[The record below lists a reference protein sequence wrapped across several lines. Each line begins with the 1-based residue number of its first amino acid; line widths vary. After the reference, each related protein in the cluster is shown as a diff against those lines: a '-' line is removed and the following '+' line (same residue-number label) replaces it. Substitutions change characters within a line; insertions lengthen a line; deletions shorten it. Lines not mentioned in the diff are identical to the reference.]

1 MNGHKLLKESGLLA
15 KYKIDERVIPTRKQR
30 RAVLR
35 YLNLLERQ
43 INVGALQKKALGQLS
58 RVYSGYRWFQKLSL
72 NLSFAAVLGLLQG
85 QFANADEVL
94 SSSVNRQ
101 LTAQTHDYIQAKA
114 ATDFT
119 SAAPTQAVSQAKR
132 SVQSLHLLA
141 NQSVDESYQQSLASL
156 NNEEFFVADNSILT
170 VIDPGVDDWEVIADA
185 VRAGDILVLNQD
197 APPLQ
202 QIIDKLKAMGQVK
215 VLNII
220 SHGNDGEIYLADER
234 VSLANLQSH
243 QQALTELGSLLA
255 ADGQMLLFGCDLAKS
270 EIGKAFVEKLAD
282 LTGADVAGSVN
293 VTGSGLLASN
303 TESDW
308 ELEYFTGKSSPS
320 VAQTFNTKRLL
331 AYSNVLQT
339 VYTFSGNS
347 SCNADDFSPPYLSE
361 CNSTIEDLNLYAQS
375 LDCQVSAQEINGV
388 LALDGCGVGTSGV
401 PRFFELSKTN
411 ASNYTPNSMKVNI
424 WTYRTGAGT
433 QPYDD
438 IFEIFAYDQN
448 NTQVGYIKY
457 DAVYD
462 SDTINV
468 NFANPAASVYTRNN
482 GYFNNAPTLTTS
494 GSFTGVHKLRFK
506 INANTF
512 SIDDLSVG
520 ALVVNAAPV
529 NNVLPAISGTTATVG
544 NSLAGSNGSWTD
556 TDGDTLTYSRQW
568 YRADDANG
576 TNWVA
581 IASATHPIYTLT
593 TSDAHKY
600 IQLVVTANDGNGGIQ
615 IANSTYTQVANTAP
629 VNSALPSISGTAT
642 VGNVLS
648 TTNGTWIDA
657 DGDGRTYSYQWYRAD
672 DNSGTNLAMIAG
684 ANSASYTLTTSD
696 AHKYL
701 RVVVTANDGNG
712 GTPTATSAY
721 SAMINTVP
729 TDITLSN
736 ASVGQSGGTNATVGT
751 LSSTDPDI
759 GETFTY
765 TLVAGTGSTNNSS
778 FNISGST
785 LRANDSAALTAGSY
799 SVRIRTTDNAAGWFE
814 KAFTVTVTDDLAPV
828 ITAVSIPNSVHKVGD
843 SVTATITVSSDPD
856 NYTTGLGGI
865 SGTIN
870 GYALG
875 SLTRQSATSY
885 TATFTVT
892 DNGTN
897 RAAGS
902 NIPVS
907 LTLKDSTGN
916 TSALYNAAISQ
927 NSDAIFANLPEVRL
941 SASSNSIDENAGSS
955 TLTAS
960 LSRSMSNQWPA
971 AITVNLAYSGTATA
985 GTDYNKSDSITI
997 NANSSTGTASVTAID
1012 DNIYDA
1018 AADETVIVD
1027 IDTVSVGTVDSPSQQ
1042 SITIEDNETAP
1053 VVTLSVGSSA
1063 VAENGG
1069 TSSITASL
1077 NHATYEDVVVSLG
1090 YSGTATI
1097 AVDYN
1102 TPSGSITIAAGALT
1116 ANAAVGIEASDDND
1130 EEGAESILIDITNVS
1145 GGGASANGNQQQSV
1159 SITDD
1164 DDETSPVIS
1173 TVTIPNVPMKV
1184 GDSVTAIITVAA
1196 DTDILTLVSGS
1207 IAGINLASVS
1217 KINDTTYTASFTIPE
1232 AGTDFAAGADLPVS
1246 LVLKDSANNNSLAFT
1261 DAISQNADAIDANRP
1276 TISVLTRQ
1284 APTSQYTNEDSLT
1297 FQVTFTEAVTG
1308 VDAADFMVNGT
1319 TATISS
1325 LTTSDNLNYLLT
1337 LTGGDLAE
1345 LNAVVYL
1352 QMAAGYSIVD
1362 IATNSM
1368 TSPVA
1373 NTYINNSESFTVD
1386 NTASAAPLDLGL
1398 ELASDCGISNSDRIT
1413 NDNTP
1418 TVLGKLPDFGYR
1430 IASVELFDANNV
1442 SLGSTLSH
1450 ICGAW
1455 GITSS
1460 TLVDGTHSLTA
1471 KATDT
1476 AGNVSVASTP
1486 LVVVIDTV
1494 VATSGAPDLA
1504 DTSDTGISNSDNLTT
1519 NTTPTFGGTVE
1530 PNSKVTVSSSVA
1542 GVLGN
1547 ATANGS
1553 GVWSYTAV
1561 TALAAG
1567 VHNISIVEEDV
1578 AGNASAASALLELT
1592 IDSTAPQISTNVPAS
1607 GSTPGATSV
1616 VFEVNFDDTVH
1627 NISTTDFTLTTVGT
1641 AGSVSAVSVTSGSSV
1656 NVTVSSLTGDGT
1668 IRLDHVTSD
1677 ITDAAG
1683 NILAAY
1689 SAGTAHTVD
1698 RVAPNLTA
1706 VDFTQAAVD
1715 MGNQNNLSVAVAFA
1729 GTETAALGA
1738 NYTISSSGGGTPVT
1752 GSGTINATGD
1762 SISGLNVIS
1771 LPDGTLTISL
1781 TLTDEHGNV
1790 STAVTDTIVKDANAP
1805 VVSNV
1810 AITDGRYKTGET
1822 VSFMLTFSEALV
1834 LSGSNSDYVLAID
1847 VGGTSRQA
1855 VLTGH
1860 AGAVLTF
1867 SYTVQAGEDTSTAGV
1882 AVLTDG
1888 LSLLNGATIKDAG
1901 NNPATITFSGVDN
1914 PNAQVDT
1921 TAPVATVVTD
1931 PAQAVFV
1938 NSANYEIKGTHSEIG
1953 VSVNLYTDTG
1963 NDGTADDG
1971 VLASA
1976 VVDADGNWSIPNVTL
1991 TADTEHNYVVI
2002 AEDAAGNESIAV
2014 DVPTITEDSIAPVAA
2029 AVTAPVIAVSVN
2041 TSTQLIE
2048 GTHSED
2054 GVTVELF
2061 ADSNNDGVADNS
2073 TVLASAEV
2081 GIVTTGIW
2089 SFNAPL
2095 TTNTENNFVVIA
2107 KDKAGNVSTAV
2118 DVVTI
2123 TQDAVAPVVTVTA
2136 LTTADSTPGLTG
2148 TVDDVTATLS
2158 LTVDGQTLTPTNNG
2172 NGSWTLA
2179 DNLIAALDHGPYDVA
2194 ISATD
2199 AQGNIGTDASSNE
2212 LTVDLLPPSGYS
2224 ATIVQDIIN
2233 ASNQAAMS
2241 FVFAGAEVG
2250 SVYNYS
2256 VSDGTNSVTG
2266 SGTVSSATQQVGAI
2280 NVTAL
2285 AETTLQL
2292 SVTLTDSVGN
2302 TGSTVTDT
2310 VLKRYNTTPVISGT
2324 PATSANAGSPYSFT
2338 PNATDADAGTTL
2350 TFSIA
2355 NKPGWASFNTAT
2367 GALTGIPTN
2376 ANVGTTAGIVISVND
2391 GTATAALPAFALTVV
2406 RVNNAPVVTNRSA
2419 TTVEDT
2425 PLSLT
2430 LTAQDPDQDQ
2440 LSYEIVSQPAQGTAT
2455 IQGSLLVYTPNKD
2468 FNGSDSIEFVAN
2480 DAESSSAAA
2489 TISLT
2494 VTPVNDNPQIED
2506 DSYSLQR
2513 VDTNQYQL
2521 AVLANDSDVDGDTLT
2536 IDGASTS
2543 VGTVVFNAQGLTL
2556 TTPDRYVGPVS
2567 LRYTVTDGKGGRD
2580 TADVNLIIEGGAASN
2595 LPVITVPADIEVNA
2609 TALFTRVPLG
2619 TATAVDRNGRRLRVS
2634 LINGSLFF
2642 APGEHIVYWQAT
2654 DADGNTATKAQR
2666 VRVNPL
2672 VSLSKDQLVTEGSEV
2687 EVQVILNGPAPVYP
2701 VSVPYTVSGSAG
2713 ANDHTL
2719 VSGVAEIS
2727 SGLSTTIRFSVLE
2740 DALADS
2746 PEDIIITLDSSVNR
2760 GSKRSSRIVVSEANV
2775 APVVSLTVQQNGENR
2790 LTISESGGVVTVTA
2804 TVTDANPQDQITGVW
2819 DFGRLT
2825 NVTSDQT
2832 QFSFDPTEQGPGLY
2846 LVSYTAT
2853 DNGTPNLSA
2862 TSRVFIVLRPNLPT
2876 LGSDDTDGDLVPDDQ
2891 EGFADSDGDGIPDYQ
2906 DAMNECN
2913 VMPTELLG
2921 QTQFVAEGEP
2931 GVCLRLGTVAAETE
2945 AGGLQ
2950 IAKDAVELDN
2960 VAVNI
2965 GGIFDFIA
2973 YGLPEQGKSYSLV
2986 IPQRLPVPANAVYR
3000 KFSDVTGWVD
3010 FVSNERNS
3018 VSSTAGERG
3027 FCPPPGD
3034 AAWTE
3039 GLTEGHWCVQVTVED
3054 GGPNDADGIAN
3065 SAIVDPGGVAVV
3077 LNGNNLPV
3085 AEADEAS
3092 VLVDTSVDVNVL
3104 ANDTDV
3110 DGDTLTVS
3118 QAISSFGTVTILPD
3132 QQLSY
3137 TPNPDFVGVD
3147 TVIYSITDGKGGTAS
3162 SELVVNVFSNTAPV
3176 AVNDS
3181 AFTDDR
3187 TAILIAVLTNDTDAE
3202 GDVLTVTAASAEEGT
3217 VSIEA
3222 DQRLRY
3228 TPKAGFDGVDTI
3240 SYTVTDSSGD
3250 SATGSVSVTVRAYQ
3264 DVVVDNKSS
3273 GGSMTWWM
3281 GMVLAGAVMLRRRSV
3296 LGAAAVALLAFSP
3309 WSQGQDWY
3317 LQGSVGHSTADQ
3329 KQNRLVEELPS
3340 GTITAFDDSDS
3351 LYGITLGYQLH
3362 PYFAVEMGYQDL
3374 GEASAQLSGD
3384 SLTPEQYHEL
3394 VKAVSPVLVDGW
3406 TAAARFTLWQS
3417 DMWNVEVP
3425 VGLFRWDSEIESS
3438 RGNSTLYSKTNGT
3451 DWFLGVQLNYSLS
3464 DDLKFGLGYQQLELD
3479 ANDVSSW
3486 LLSVRYEF

>member
-1 MNGHKLLKESGLLA
+1 MDTK
-15 KYKIDERVIPTRKQR
+15 
-30 RAVLR
+30 VLR
-35 YLNLLERQ
+35 HLSVALLPFGSYAMPATSYSTSHRSYLAATEQRPYANYLTGSAQHLPRTPLATNAE
-43 INVGALQKKALGQLS
+43 VGPELIRAQPVREL
-58 RVYSGYRWFQKLSL
+58 VIID
-72 NLSFAAVLGLLQG
+72 AAVPDKQVFYRGIKPGAEIIELDANQPGLTQLKQ
-85 QFANADEVL
+85 VL
-94 SSSVNRQ
+94 SSYQNLQALHIVSHADDGVLQ
-101 LTAQTHDYIQAKA
+101 LGNSKVDATALKQEMDTFA
-114 ATDFT
+114 A
-119 SAAPTQAVSQAKR
+119 
-132 SVQSLHLLA
+132 
-141 NQSVDESYQQSLASL
+141 
-156 NNEEFFVADNSILT
+156 
-170 VIDPGVDDWEVIADA
+170 
-185 VRAGDILVLNQD
+185 
-197 APPLQ
+197 
-202 QIIDKLKAMGQVK
+202 LKGA
-215 VLNII
+215 
-220 SHGNDGEIYLADER
+220 LADGAD
-234 VSLANLQSH
+234 V
-243 QQALTELGSLLA
+243 LLY
-255 ADGQMLLFGCDLAKS
+255 GCDLAKG
-270 EIGKAFVEKLAD
+270 EAGEELLALIQQETQLD
-282 LTGADVAGSVN
+282 VAASVNKTGAAELAG
-293 VTGSGLLASN
+293 
-303 TESDW
+303 DW
-308 ELEYFTGKSSPS
+308 ELELQRGQIDTELPFLAKSLKDFSEVLAQKTYKSEQFCRPGVPYQGDSCEDNTLVDDDNQFDFTASPNIATAFANQNNSGASSFANNYIGVYSTSGSITFTAKAANLESFKLVGFTKALSGYCSSAKVIGTLKAGGPAEDTISWPGAVTSYNQTQLTNIANKELTSFKIEATCNENIATALILTNFTADLGPFETAPS
-320 VAQTFNTKRLL
+320 ISATAANPSFTENGAAVDLYSSVTANTND
-331 AYSNVLQT
+331 SGQ
-339 VYTFSGNS
+339 TFSGMSLTVSNVS
-347 SCNADDFSPPYLSE
+347 NGASE
-361 CNSTIEDLNLYAQS
+361 LLTIGGTA
-375 LDCQVSAQEINGV
+375 V
-388 LALDGCGVGTSGV
+388 AL
-401 PRFFELSKTN
+401 
-411 ASNYTPNSMKVNI
+411 
-424 WTYRTGAGT
+424 
-433 QPYDD
+433 
-438 IFEIFAYDQN
+438 
-448 NTQVGYIKY
+448 
-457 DAVYD
+457 
-462 SDTINV
+462 
-468 NFANPAASVYTRNN
+468 
-482 GYFNNAPTLTTS
+482 NNANSGTLTGI
-494 GSFTGVHKLRFK
+494 GSY
-506 INANTF
+506 
-512 SIDDLSVG
+512 SVSVMG
-520 ALVVNAAPV
+520 
-529 NNVLPAISGTTATVG
+529 STATVIVSGMTRDNSQMATLVDGITYQNTSDDPG
-544 NSLAGSNGSWTD
+544 NSSRVVTLTSITDSGGSNNAATP
-556 TDGDTLTYSRQW
+556 
-568 YRADDANG
+568 N
-576 TNWVA
+576 
-581 IASATHPIYTLT
+581 IASTVTVVPINDAPSVSAT
-593 TSDAHKY
+593 
-600 IQLVVTANDGNGGIQ
+600 
-615 IANSTYTQVANTAP
+615 
-629 VNSALPSISGTAT
+629 
-642 VGNVLS
+642 
-648 TTNGTWIDA
+648 
-657 DGDGRTYSYQWYRAD
+657 
-672 DNSGTNLAMIAG
+672 
-684 ANSASYTLTTSD
+684 
-696 AHKYL
+696 
-701 RVVVTANDGNG
+701 G
-712 GTPTATSAY
+712 GTPTYTE
-721 SAMINTVP
+721 
-729 TDITLSN
+729 N
-736 ASVGQSGGTNATVGT
+736 ASAADLFSGVTVSTVESGQNINQVVLTVTNLADGTSELLRVDGTDLTLTNGTSGTSSGGNLVGYSVAVTGSTATVTLTGNWTTAVTQTLVDNLSYRNTSENPTEGANRVVTLTSIKDSGGIANTGFDTTALSVTATVTVASVNDAPSIPVDANGATDTVVENATNGTTVGLT
-751 LSSTDPDI
+751 ASSTDPD
-759 GETFTY
+759 
-765 TLVAGTGSTNNSS
+765 GSV
-778 FNISGST
+778 
-785 LRANDSAALTAGSY
+785 SY
-799 SVRIRTTDNAAGWFE
+799 SLTDNA
-814 KAFTVTVTDDLAPV
+814 
-828 ITAVSIPNSVHKVGD
+828 
-843 SVTATITVSSDPD
+843 
-856 NYTTGLGGI
+856 GG
-865 SGTIN
+865 
-870 GYALG
+870 
-875 SLTRQSATSY
+875 R
-885 TATFTVT
+885 F
-892 DNGTN
+892 
-897 RAAGS
+897 
-902 NIPVS
+902 
-907 LTLKDSTGN
+907 
-916 TSALYNAAISQ
+916 AI
-927 NSDAIFANLPEVRL
+927 
-941 SASSNSIDENAGSS
+941 
-955 TLTAS
+955 
-960 LSRSMSNQWPA
+960 
-971 AITVNLAYSGTATA
+971 
-985 GTDYNKSDSITI
+985 
-997 NANSSTGTASVTAID
+997 NSSTGVVTVLDGSLLDYETATSHNITVQASDGLLSASQTFSITVTDVDDTGPLVTNVTSSKGNGSYKAGEVISIQVTFDEAVIVSGGTPGLVLETGSTDQTASYSSGSPGTELNFTYTVQAGDTSADLDYFSTAALVANGATLRDALNNDATLTLPTPGAAGSLGANKALVID
-1012 DNIYDA
+1012 TEAPNAPSTPDLAAGSDSGSIFTDNI
-1018 AADETVIVD
+1018 TNN
-1027 IDTVSVGTVDSPSQQ
+1027 TTPTLTGTAEAGS
-1042 SITIEDNETAP
+1042 T
-1053 VVTLSVGSSA
+1053 VTLYAGITPLGSA
-1063 VAENGG
+1063 TATGG
-1069 TSSITASL
+1069 NWSITAGPALSEGSYTL
-1077 NHATYEDVVVSLG
+1077 
-1090 YSGTATI
+1090 TAI
-1097 AVDYN
+1097 AVD
-1102 TPSGSITIAAGALT
+1102 AAG
-1116 ANAAVGIEASDDND
+1116 
-1130 EEGAESILIDITNVS
+1130 
-1145 GGGASANGNQQQSV
+1145 
-1159 SITDD
+1159 
-1164 DDETSPVIS
+1164 
-1173 TVTIPNVPMKV
+1173 
-1184 GDSVTAIITVAA
+1184 
-1196 DTDILTLVSGS
+1196 
-1207 IAGINLASVS
+1207 
-1217 KINDTTYTASFTIPE
+1217 
-1232 AGTDFAAGADLPVS
+1232 
-1246 LVLKDSANNNSLAFT
+1246 
-1261 DAISQNADAIDANRP
+1261 
-1276 TISVLTRQ
+1276 
-1284 APTSQYTNEDSLT
+1284 NE
-1297 FQVTFTEAVTG
+1297 
-1308 VDAADFMVNGT
+1308 
-1319 TATISS
+1319 
-1325 LTTSDNLNYLLT
+1325 
-1337 LTGGDLAE
+1337 
-1345 LNAVVYL
+1345 
-1352 QMAAGYSIVD
+1352 
-1362 IATNSM
+1362 
-1368 TSPVA
+1368 
-1373 NTYINNSESFTVD
+1373 
-1386 NTASAAPLDLGL
+1386 
-1398 ELASDCGISNSDRIT
+1398 
-1413 NDNTP
+1413 
-1418 TVLGKLPDFGYR
+1418 
-1430 IASVELFDANNV
+1430 
-1442 SLGSTLSH
+1442 
-1450 ICGAW
+1450 
-1455 GITSS
+1455 
-1460 TLVDGTHSLTA
+1460 
-1471 KATDT
+1471 
-1476 AGNVSVASTP
+1476 SVASSGLSVT
-1486 LVVVIDTV
+1486 IDTTAPAKP
-1494 VATSGAPDLA
+1494 ATPDLA
-1504 DTSDTGISNSDNLTT
+1504 DASDSGDSNSDNLTNAT
-1519 NTTPTFGGTVE
+1519 SLVFNGTAE
-1530 PNSKVTVSSSVA
+1530 DGSTVSLSSSVNNA
-1542 GVLGN
+1542 LGT
-1547 ATANGS
+1547 ATATGGS
-1553 GVWSYTAV
+1553 WSLTTAAVTSDGAHNITLTATDLAGNISVASDPLAITLDKTAPAIGGVGFDQGAITNANQTAVSFTLAGAEVGATAEYIITSNSGGTAV
-1561 TALAAG
+1561 TDSFVVASVGQQVEEVGGVAG
-1567 VHNISIVEEDV
+1567 V
-1578 AGNASAASALLELT
+1578 
-1592 IDSTAPQISTNVPAS
+1592 S
-1607 GSTPGATSV
+1607 GLNDG
-1616 VFEVNFDDTVH
+1616 
-1627 NISTTDFTLTTVGT
+1627 TLTL
-1641 AGSVSAVSVTSGSSV
+1641 
-1656 NVTVSSLTGDGT
+1656 SLT
-1668 IRLDHVTSD
+1668 L
-1677 ITDAAG
+1677 TDAAG
-1683 NILAAY
+1683 N
-1689 SAGTAHTVD
+1689 
-1698 RVAPNLTA
+1698 
-1706 VDFTQAAVD
+1706 
-1715 MGNQNNLSVAVAFA
+1715 
-1729 GTETAALGA
+1729 
-1738 NYTISSSGGGTPVT
+1738 
-1752 GSGTINATGD
+1752 
-1762 SISGLNVIS
+1762 
-1771 LPDGTLTISL
+1771 
-1781 TLTDEHGNV
+1781 V
-1790 STAVTDTIVKDANAP
+1790 STPAVTDTVNKDANPPA
-1805 VVSNV
+1805 VTTVTV
-1810 AITDGRYKTGET
+1810 ADGDYRAGDPIDFTVTFDDTVTVTGTDSTLGIEIG
-1822 VSFMLTFSEALV
+1822 
-1834 LSGSNSDYVLAID
+1834 GSNEVAGYFGGTGSSSLTYRYTVLAGQNTDSSGI
-1847 VGGTSRQA
+1847 A
-1855 VLTGH
+1855 VLTNS
-1860 AGAVLTF
+1860 LTLNTTTIRDSGNNDADTDF
-1867 SYTVQAGEDTSTAGV
+1867 S
-1882 AVLTDG
+1882 G
-1888 LSLLNGATIKDAG
+1888 LS
-1901 NNPATITFSGVDN
+1901 N
-1914 PNAQVDT
+1914 PNALVDT

-1938 NSANYEIKGTHSEIG
+1938 NAANYEIKGTHSEIG
-1953 VSVNLYTDTG
+1953 VAVSLYVDSDN
-1963 NDGTADDG
+1963 NDIEDSPGHDIGQAI
-1971 VLASA
+1971 
-1976 VVDADGNWSIPNVTL
+1976 VDADGNWSIPNVTL

-2061 ADSNNDGVADNS
+2061 ADSDNDGVADNS

-2081 GIVTTGIW
+2081 GTVTTGIW

-2123 TQDAVAPVVTVTA
+2123 TQDAVAPVVTVTTF
-2136 LTTADSTPGLTG
+2136 TTADSTPGLTG
-2148 TVDDVTATLS
+2148 TVDDVTANLS

-2179 DNLIAALDHGPYDVA
+2179 DNLIAALDHGIYDVA

-2224 ATIVQDIIN
+2224 AAIVQEIIN
-2233 ASNQAAMS
+2233 ASNQTAMS

-2250 SVYNYS
+2250 TVYNYS

-2310 VLKRYNTTPVISGT
+2310 VVKRYNTTPVISGT
-2324 PATSANAGSPYSFT
+2324 ASTSVNEDSLYSFT
-2338 PNATDADAGTTL
+2338 PTATDVDSGTTLTFSISNKPTWATFSASTGALTGTPTNANVGTTSGIVISVSDGTASASLPAFAITVVNTNDAPVVSSTAVTVATQGSAYSYSFAGTDVDVGDTLTRSVVTKPAWLNFNASTGLLSGTPGNSDVGVHAVTLRITDAAGLFANQSFNITVANINDAPTITGSPAVTVAQGSAYSFVPTAADADTGTTLSFSIANKPTWATFNTATGALSGTPANADVGATAGIVISVSDGTLSASLPAFTLTVTNINDAPTITGSPAVTVAQGTAYSFVPTAADVDTGTTL

-2355 NKPGWASFNTAT
+2355 NKPTWATFNTAT
-2367 GALTGIPTN
+2367 GALSGTPTN
-2376 ANVGTTAGIVISVND
+2376 TDVGATAGIVISVSD
-2391 GTATAALPAFALTVV
+2391 GTLSASLPAFTLTVTNINDAPTITGSPAV
-2406 RVNNAPVVTNRSA
+2406 TVAQGAAYSFVPTAADVDTGTTLTFSIANKPTWAIFNTATGALSGTPTNADVGATAGIVISVSDGTLSASLPAFTLTVTNTNDAPVAANSSA

-2425 PLSLT
+2425 ALSLT

-2440 LSYEIVSQPAQGTAT
+2440 LSFEIVTQPEHGTAT
-2455 IQGSLLVYTPNKD
+2455 VQGSLLVYTPEQD
-2468 FNGSDSIEFVAN
+2468 FNGTDSISFVAN
-2480 DAESSSAAA
+2480 DAESSSAVA

-2672 VSLSKDQLVTEGSEV
+2672 VSLSKDQLVTEGNEV
-2687 EVQVILNGPAPVYP
+2687 EFQLILNGPAPVYP

-2906 DAMNECN
+2906 DAINECN

-2931 GVCLRLGTVAAETE
+2931 GVCLRLGTVAAETD

-2950 IAKDAVELDN
+2950 IAKDAVVTDN

-3000 KFSDVTGWVD
+3000 KFNDVTGWVD

-3104 ANDTDV
+3104 ANDSDV

-3162 SELVVNVFSNTAPV
+3162 SELVVDVFSNTAPV

-3181 AFTDDR
+3181 ASTDDR
-3187 TAILIAVLTNDTDAE
+3187 SPILIAVLSNDTDAE
-3202 GDVLTVTAASAEEGT
+3202 GDVLTVTAASALEGT

-3281 GMVLAGAVMLRRRSV
+3281 GMLLAGAVMLRRRSV

-3425 VGLFRWDSEIESS
+3425 LGLFRWDSEIESS

>member
-1 MNGHKLLKESGLLA
+1 MLLA
-15 KYKIDERVIPTRKQR
+15 TYKIIHVIN
-30 RAVLR
+30 
-35 YLNLLERQ
+35 NL
-43 INVGALQKKALGQLS
+43 VT
-58 RVYSGYRWFQKLSL
+58 GYRSYGVRLFLGGLAILASTETY
-72 NLSFAAVLGLLQG
+72 AV
-85 QFANADEVL
+85 VP
-94 SSSVNRQ
+94 
-101 LTAQTHDYIQAKA
+101 
-114 ATDFT
+114 TDNNFDSPASAPYEFT
-119 SAAPTQAVSQAKR
+119 SPETIDGARFTLVAP
-132 SVQSLHLLA
+132 
-141 NQSVDESYQQSLASL
+141 
-156 NNEEFFVADNSILT
+156 
-170 VIDPGVDDWEVIADA
+170 
-185 VRAGDILVLNQD
+185 AG
-197 APPLQ
+197 
-202 QIIDKLKAMGQVK
+202 
-215 VLNII
+215 
-220 SHGNDGEIYLADER
+220 
-234 VSLANLQSH
+234 
-243 QQALTELGSLLA
+243 
-255 ADGQMLLFGCDLAKS
+255 AKS
-270 EIGKAFVEKLAD
+270 
-282 LTGADVAGSVN
+282 
-293 VTGSGLLASN
+293 
-303 TESDW
+303 
-308 ELEYFTGKSSPS
+308 
-320 VAQTFNTKRLL
+320 
-331 AYSNVLQT
+331 
-339 VYTFSGNS
+339 
-347 SCNADDFSPPYLSE
+347 
-361 CNSTIEDLNLYAQS
+361 TI
-375 LDCQVSAQEINGV
+375 
-388 LALDGCGVGTSGV
+388 
-401 PRFFELSKTN
+401 
-411 ASNYTPNSMKVNI
+411 
-424 WTYRTGAGT
+424 
-433 QPYDD
+433 
-438 IFEIFAYDQN
+438 
-448 NTQVGYIKY
+448 
-457 DAVYD
+457 
-462 SDTINV
+462 
-468 NFANPAASVYTRNN
+468 
-482 GYFNNAPTLTTS
+482 
-494 GSFTGVHKLRFK
+494 
-506 INANTF
+506 
-512 SIDDLSVG
+512 
-520 ALVVNAAPV
+520 
-529 NNVLPAISGTTATVG
+529 
-544 NSLAGSNGSWTD
+544 
-556 TDGDTLTYSRQW
+556 
-568 YRADDANG
+568 
-576 TNWVA
+576 
-581 IASATHPIYTLT
+581 
-593 TSDAHKY
+593 
-600 IQLVVTANDGNGGIQ
+600 TANDGSFSITPVDGSKPYGFDLALIFNIDSSNTVVGGAFDARITSADGSEFR
-615 IANSTYTQVANTAP
+615 IVSMEIDTGTGLGTSPNLTITGYRDGSSVASDSINTGSSDSSGSVTYTKNGVSLGFGGVLTFNTDWQYIDEIRFTGTDLAVAIDDMNFEPGVPPNLAPSMSATAVNPSFSENGSAVDLYSAVTANTNDSGQTFSGMTLTVTNISNDASEIMTIGGTD
-629 VNSALPSISGTAT
+629 VALLNGNSGSLTAIGNYSVSVTAGTAT
-642 VGNVLS
+642 VTVTGMTRSNTQMNTLIEGITYRNTSDNPGSSNRVVTLTS
-648 TTNGTWIDA
+648 ITDNGA
-657 DGDGRTYSYQWYRAD
+657 S
-672 DNSGTNLAMIAG
+672 N
-684 ANSASYTLTTSD
+684 NSAAPNIASTVAVTPINDAPTLSAT
-696 AHKYL
+696 
-701 RVVVTANDGNG
+701 G
-712 GTPTATSAY
+712 GTPTYTENGSAVDLF
-721 SAMINTVP
+721 SGVSISTVEAGQTISGVTMTIANLADGSSELLRVDG
-729 TDITLSN
+729 TDITLTNLTSGTSTGGN
-736 ASVGQSGGTNATVGT
+736 SVGYSVAVVGSTATVTLSGTLSTANAQTVVDGMSYRHSSDNPTSLPSREATLTGVTDSGGTANGGVNTTALSVISTVAITAVNDAPTTPVDSNISADSVEENAANGT
-751 LSSTDPDI
+751 LVGITAASTDPDS
-759 GETFTY
+759 TVTY
-765 TLVAGTGSTNNSS
+765 SL
-778 FNISGST
+778 I
-785 LRANDSAALTAGSY
+785 DTAGG
-799 SVRIRTTDNAAGWFE
+799 RF
-814 KAFTVTVTDDLAPV
+814 
-828 ITAVSIPNSVHKVGD
+828 
-843 SVTATITVSSDPD
+843 
-856 NYTTGLGGI
+856 
-865 SGTIN
+865 
-870 GYALG
+870 
-875 SLTRQSATSY
+875 
-885 TATFTVT
+885 
-892 DNGTN
+892 
-897 RAAGS
+897 
-902 NIPVS
+902 
-907 LTLKDSTGN
+907 
-916 TSALYNAAISQ
+916 AI
-927 NSDAIFANLPEVRL
+927 
-941 SASSNSIDENAGSS
+941 
-955 TLTAS
+955 
-960 LSRSMSNQWPA
+960 
-971 AITVNLAYSGTATA
+971 
-985 GTDYNKSDSITI
+985 
-997 NANSSTGTASVTAID
+997 NSSTGVVTVLD
-1012 DNIYDA
+1012 GSLLDY
-1018 AADETVIVD
+1018 
-1027 IDTVSVGTVDSPSQQ
+1027 
-1042 SITIEDNETAP
+1042 ETATSHNITVRATDGSLSSDQTFSIAVTDVDDTGP
-1053 VVTLSVGSSA
+1053 VVTNVSSTKGNGSYKAGEVISIQVTFDEA
-1063 VAENGG
+1063 V
-1069 TSSITASL
+1069 T
-1077 NHATYEDVVVSLG
+1077 
-1090 YSGTATI
+1090 
-1097 AVDYN
+1097 
-1102 TPSGSITIAAGALT
+1102 
-1116 ANAAVGIEASDDND
+1116 
-1130 EEGAESILIDITNVS
+1130 VS
-1145 GGGASANGNQQQSV
+1145 GGTPGLVLETGSTDQTASYS
-1159 SITDD
+1159 
-1164 DDETSPVIS
+1164 
-1173 TVTIPNVPMKV
+1173 
-1184 GDSVTAIITVAA
+1184 
-1196 DTDILTLVSGS
+1196 SGS
-1207 IAGINLASVS
+1207 
-1217 KINDTTYTASFTIPE
+1217 P
-1232 AGTDFAAGADLPVS
+1232 
-1246 LVLKDSANNNSLAFT
+1246 
-1261 DAISQNADAIDANRP
+1261 
-1276 TISVLTRQ
+1276 
-1284 APTSQYTNEDSLT
+1284 
-1297 FQVTFTEAVTG
+1297 
-1308 VDAADFMVNGT
+1308 GT
-1319 TATISS
+1319 T
-1325 LTTSDNLNYLLT
+1325 LN
-1337 LTGGDLAE
+1337 
-1345 LNAVVYL
+1345 
-1352 QMAAGYSIVD
+1352 
-1362 IATNSM
+1362 
-1368 TSPVA
+1368 
-1373 NTYINNSESFTVD
+1373 
-1386 NTASAAPLDLGL
+1386 
-1398 ELASDCGISNSDRIT
+1398 
-1413 NDNTP
+1413 
-1418 TVLGKLPDFGYR
+1418 
-1430 IASVELFDANNV
+1430 
-1442 SLGSTLSH
+1442 
-1450 ICGAW
+1450 
-1455 GITSS
+1455 
-1460 TLVDGTHSLTA
+1460 
-1471 KATDT
+1471 
-1476 AGNVSVASTP
+1476 
-1486 LVVVIDTV
+1486 
-1494 VATSGAPDLA
+1494 
-1504 DTSDTGISNSDNLTT
+1504 
-1519 NTTPTFGGTVE
+1519 
-1530 PNSKVTVSSSVA
+1530 
-1542 GVLGN
+1542 
-1547 ATANGS
+1547 
-1553 GVWSYTAV
+1553 
-1561 TALAAG
+1561 
-1567 VHNISIVEEDV
+1567 
-1578 AGNASAASALLELT
+1578 
-1592 IDSTAPQISTNVPAS
+1592 
-1607 GSTPGATSV
+1607 
-1616 VFEVNFDDTVH
+1616 
-1627 NISTTDFTLTTVGT
+1627 
-1641 AGSVSAVSVTSGSSV
+1641 
-1656 NVTVSSLTGDGT
+1656 
-1668 IRLDHVTSD
+1668 
-1677 ITDAAG
+1677 
-1683 NILAAY
+1683 
-1689 SAGTAHTVD
+1689 
-1698 RVAPNLTA
+1698 
-1706 VDFTQAAVD
+1706 
-1715 MGNQNNLSVAVAFA
+1715 
-1729 GTETAALGA
+1729 
-1738 NYTISSSGGGTPVT
+1738 
-1752 GSGTINATGD
+1752 
-1762 SISGLNVIS
+1762 
-1771 LPDGTLTISL
+1771 
-1781 TLTDEHGNV
+1781 
-1790 STAVTDTIVKDANAP
+1790 
-1805 VVSNV
+1805 
-1810 AITDGRYKTGET
+1810 
-1822 VSFMLTFSEALV
+1822 
-1834 LSGSNSDYVLAID
+1834 
-1847 VGGTSRQA
+1847 
-1855 VLTGH
+1855 
-1860 AGAVLTF
+1860 F
-1867 SYTVQAGEDTSTAGV
+1867 SYTVQAGDSSADLDYFSTAALV
-1882 AVLTDG
+1882 A
-1888 LSLLNGATIKDAG
+1888 NGATLRDALNNDATLTLPTPGAAGSLGANKALVIDTEAPNAPSTPDLAEGSDSGSIFTDNITNNTTPTLTGTAEAGSTVTLYAGITPLGSATATGGNWSITAGPALSEGSYTLTAIAVDAAGNESAVSSGLSVTIDTTAPTVTSSVPDGAALTNAASLTYTVSFNDTVYGLATGDFTLTATDTASGSVSAVSAASGTSVDVTVSSIAGTGTLRLDTNASGITDLAGNQAAAFTTGGTHIVDRDAPTISSVSFDPASDPVTAGNQTAVSFTLAGAETGTTAEYSITSSSGGTPVTASGIAIISAGQTISGVGVSGLNDGTLTLSLTLTDAAGNVSTPAVTDTVTKDANVPAVTTVAVADGAYKAGDTINFTVTLDDSVTVSGNHSTLGVNVGGADTTAAFASATGNTITYSYIVSAGENTDSSGVSILASSIVLNGDTIRDSG
-1901 NNPATITFSGVDN
+1901 NNDALLTFAGINN
-1914 PNAQVDT
+1914 PDAQVDT

-1938 NSANYEIKGTHSEIG
+1938 NAANYEIKGTHSEVG
-1953 VSVNLYTDTG
+1953 LSVNLYTDTG
-1963 NDGTADDG
+1963 NDGTADGG

-2029 AVTAPVIAVSVN
+2029 AITAPVIAVSVN

-2054 GVTVELF
+2054 AVTVELF

-2081 GIVTTGIW
+2081 GTVTTGIW

-2107 KDKAGNVSTAV
+2107 KDKAGNVSTAL

-2250 SVYNYS
+2250 TVYNYS

-2355 NKPGWASFNTAT
+2355 NKPGWANFNTAT

-2376 ANVGTTAGIVISVND
+2376 ANVGTTAGIVISVSD

-2567 LRYTVTDGKGGRD
+2567 LRYTVTDGNGGRD

-2672 VSLSKDQLVTEGSEV
+2672 VSLSKDQLVTEGNEV
-2687 EVQVILNGPAPVYP
+2687 EFQVILNGPAPVYP

-2727 SGLSTTIRFSVLE
+2727 SGLSTTIRFNVLE
-2740 DALADS
+2740 DGQADS

-2906 DAMNECN
+2906 DAINECN

-2931 GVCLRLGTVAAETE
+2931 GVCLRLGTVAAETD

-3104 ANDTDV
+3104 ANDSDV

-3162 SELVVNVFSNTAPV
+3162 SELVVDVFSNTAPV
-3176 AVNDS
+3176 AVNDTAS
-3181 AFTDDR
+3181 TDDR
-3187 TAILIAVLTNDTDAE
+3187 SPILIAVLSNDTDAE
-3202 GDVLTVTAASAEEGT
+3202 GDVLTVTAASALEGT

>member
-1 MNGHKLLKESGLLA
+1 MNKINKLKVFGISLCLCCLTFVGMAQAATTVTLDNAWLTNTTDDWTYSDNQSTGDLRSDGPAIYLFVSSNAFNSPPVEFTINSASGTAFNLDSLTVRPFTAINQDFQLEIYPTGNYAA
-15 KYKIDERVIPTRKQR
+15 KVTGPLIANQANQTVVITTNLQNITSFTIRFIDVVPGPDSNEGNPSDLDFVTFVTSPATT
-30 RAVLR
+30 AP
-35 YLNLLERQ
+35 
-43 INVGALQKKALGQLS
+43 
-58 RVYSGYRWFQKLSL
+58 SL
-72 NLSFAAVLGLLQG
+72 TASVFNPSFTENGAAVDLY
-85 QFANADEVL
+85 
-94 SSSVNRQ
+94 SSVTANTNDSGQ
-101 LTAQTHDYIQAKA
+101 TFSGMSLTVSNVSNGASELLTIGG
-114 ATDFT
+114 T
-119 SAAPTQAVSQAKR
+119 AVA
-132 SVQSLHLLA
+132 
-141 NQSVDESYQQSLASL
+141 L
-156 NNEEFFVADNSILT
+156 NNANSGT
-170 VIDPGVDDWEVIADA
+170 
-185 VRAGDILVLNQD
+185 
-197 APPLQ
+197 
-202 QIIDKLKAMGQVK
+202 
-215 VLNII
+215 
-220 SHGNDGEIYLADER
+220 
-234 VSLANLQSH
+234 
-243 QQALTELGSLLA
+243 
-255 ADGQMLLFGCDLAKS
+255 
-270 EIGKAFVEKLAD
+270 
-282 LTGADVAGSVN
+282 LTGIGSYSVSVAGSTATVT
-293 VTGSGLLASN
+293 VTGMTRDQTQMN
-303 TESDW
+303 T
-308 ELEYFTGKSSPS
+308 L
-320 VAQTFNTKRLL
+320 
-331 AYSNVLQT
+331 
-339 VYTFSGNS
+339 
-347 SCNADDFSPPYLSE
+347 
-361 CNSTIEDLNLYAQS
+361 
-375 LDCQVSAQEINGV
+375 ING
-388 LALDGCGVGTSGV
+388 
-401 PRFFELSKTN
+401 
-411 ASNYTPNSMKVNI
+411 I
-424 WTYRTGAGT
+424 TYRNTSDNPGSTSRVVTIT
-433 QPYDD
+433 QVTDSGGN
-438 IFEIFAYDQN
+438 N
-448 NTQVGYIKY
+448 NTASLSIASTVS
-457 DAVYD
+457 V
-462 SDTINV
+462 TPV
-468 NFANPAASVYTRNN
+468 ND
-482 GYFNNAPTLTTS
+482 APTLTATGATPTYTENGSAVDLFS
-494 GSFTGVHKLRFK
+494 GV
-506 INANTF
+506 
-512 SIDDLSVG
+512 
-520 ALVVNAAPV
+520 
-529 NNVLPAISGTTATVG
+529 AISTVESG
-544 NSLAGSNGSWTD
+544 QTVSLVRLTVSNLQNGSSELLRADDTDFALTHMKSGSLAGSIGGFYTVTVSSGIATVNLTGNWTSAQAQ
-556 TDGDTLTYSRQW
+556 TLIDGLTYRNSSEAPIGSSR
-568 YRADDANG
+568 
-576 TNWVA
+576 
-581 IASATHPIYTLT
+581 
-593 TSDAHKY
+593 
-600 IQLVVTANDGNGGIQ
+600 VVTLSHIQ
-615 IANSTYTQVANTAP
+615 
-629 VNSALPSISGTAT
+629 
-642 VGNVLS
+642 
-648 TTNGTWIDA
+648 D
-657 DGDGRTYSYQWYRAD
+657 
-672 DNSGTNLAMIAG
+672 
-684 ANSASYTLTTSD
+684 
-696 AHKYL
+696 
-701 RVVVTANDGNG
+701 
-712 GTPTATSAY
+712 
-721 SAMINTVP
+721 
-729 TDITLSN
+729 
-736 ASVGQSGGTNATVGT
+736 SGGTAYGGVDSTALSVVATVTLSAVNDAPTNITLNSNTLKQSDVNSTVVGT
-751 LSSTDPDI
+751 LSSADVDSAS
-759 GETFTY
+759 FTY
-765 TLVAGTGSTNNSS
+765 SLVSGTGDADNDSFTISGNSLVATTP
-778 FNISGST
+778 
-785 LRANDSAALTAGSY
+785 SAIAAGGR
-799 SVRIRTTDNAAGWFE
+799 SVRVQTNDGVNDFA
-814 KAFTVTVTDDLAPV
+814 KAFTVTVTDDLGPS
-828 ITAVSIPNSVHKVGD
+828 ITAVSIPNSAHKVGD
-843 SVTATITVSSDPD
+843 TVTATITVSSDPD
-856 NYTTGLGGI
+856 NYTTGLGSI

-892 DNGTN
+892 DNGTD

-941 SASSNSIDENAGSS
+941 SASSNSINENAGSS

-997 NANSSTGTASVTAID
+997 NANSSSGPASVTTID

-1018 AADETVIVD
+1018 AANETVIVD
-1027 IDTVSVGTVDSPSQQ
+1027 INTVSVGTVGSPSQQ
-1042 SITIEDNETAP
+1042 SITIFENETAP
-1053 VVTLSVGSSA
+1053 LVSLSVGSSA

-1069 TSSITASL
+1069 TSSVAASL

-1090 YSGTATI
+1090 YSGTANI

-1102 TPSGSITIAAGALT
+1102 TPSSSITIAAGALT

-1184 GDSVTAIITVAA
+1184 GDSVTATITVAA
-1196 DTDILTLVSGS
+1196 DTDTLTLVSGS

-1261 DAISQNADAIDANRP
+1261 DAISQNADAIDVNRP
-1276 TISVLTRQ
+1276 VISSATRF
-1284 APTSQYTNEDSLT
+1284 PITTNQWTNADSLT
-1297 FQVTFTEAVTG
+1297 WRVTFSEAVTG
-1308 VDAADFMVNGT
+1308 VDAADFTLSASGASVTGLVANSTTEYDVTFSGGTLASHNGVVE
-1319 TATISS
+1319 
-1325 LTTSDNLNYLLT
+1325 LL
-1337 LTGGDLAE
+1337 
-1345 LNAVVYL
+1345 
-1352 QMAAGYSIVD
+1352 MAGSYSIVD
-1362 IATNSM
+1362 GLGNAMN
-1368 TSPVA
+1368 SPVA
-1373 NTYINNSESFTVD
+1373 GITIAAAEVYQVD
-1386 NTASAAPLDLGL
+1386 NVAALAPTNLGL
-1398 ELASDCGISNSDRIT
+1398 EAASDCGVSNVDRIT

-1418 TVLGKLPDFGYR
+1418 TIFGNGSGVDLITLYGTDGVTQLGTATVDC
-1430 IASVELFDANNV
+1430 NV
-1442 SLGSTLSH
+1442 WT
-1450 ICGAW
+1450 IQ
-1455 GITSS
+1455 SS
-1460 TLVDGTHSLTA
+1460 TLADGTHSLTA
-1471 KATDT
+1471 KAKDE
-1476 AGNVSVASTP
+1476 AGNESADSTP
-1486 LVVVIDTV
+1486 LVIVIDTI

-1504 DTSDTGISNSDNLTT
+1504 DASDTGISNSDNLTT
-1519 NTTPTFGGTVE
+1519 ETTPTFGGTVE

-1547 ATANGS
+1547 VTANGS
-1553 GVWSYTAV
+1553 GVWSYTV
-1561 TALAAG
+1561 GTALAAG

-1578 AGNASAASALLELT
+1578 AGNTSAASALLELT
-1592 IDSTAPQISTNVPAS
+1592 IDSTAPQISTNAPAS
-1607 GSTPGATSV
+1607 GSTPGAASV

-1715 MGNQNNLSVAVAFA
+1715 ISNQNNLSVTVAFA
-1729 GTETAALGA
+1729 GTETAALSA

-1752 GSGTINATGD
+1752 GSGTINTTGD
-1762 SISGLNVIS
+1762 SISGLDVSN

-1790 STAVTDTIVKDANAP
+1790 SSVVTDTIVKDANAP
-1805 VVSNV
+1805 TVSTVVI
-1810 AITDGRYKTGET
+1810 ADGRYKAGET
-1822 VSFMLTFSEALV
+1822 VSFTLTFSEALV
-1834 LSGSNSDYVLAID
+1834 LSGANSDYSLTID

-1888 LSLLNGATIKDAG
+1888 LSLLNGASIKDAG
-1901 NNPATITFSGVDN
+1901 NNPATVTFSGVDN
-1914 PNAQVDT
+1914 SNAQVDT
-1921 TAPVATVVTD
+1921 TAPVAIVVTD
-1931 PAQAVFV
+1931 PSQAVFV
-1938 NSANYEIKGTHSEIG
+1938 NAANYEIKGTHSEIG
-1953 VSVNLYTDTG
+1953 LTINLYTDTG
-1963 NDGTADDG
+1963 NDGTADGG

-1976 VVDADGNWSIPNVTL
+1976 VVDADGNWSIPNVAL

-2002 AEDAAGNESIAV
+2002 AEDAAGNISVAV

-2029 AVTAPVIAVSVN
+2029 VVTTPATSVSVN
-2041 TSTQLIE
+2041 TATQLIE
-2048 GTHSED
+2048 GTHAED

-2061 ADSNNDGVADNS
+2061 ADSDNDGVADNS

-2081 GIVTTGIW
+2081 GIVTTGLW

-2095 TTNTENNFVVIA
+2095 TTNTENNFVVIT

-2123 TQDAVAPVVTVTA
+2123 TQDVVAPVVTVTA

-2179 DNLIAALDHGPYDVA
+2179 DNLIAALEHGSYDVA

-2224 ATIVQDIIN
+2224 AAIVQEIIN
-2233 ASNQAAMS
+2233 ASNQTAMS

-2250 SVYNYS
+2250 TLYNYS

-2266 SGTVSSATQQVGAI
+2266 SGTVSSATQQVRAI

-2310 VLKRYNTTPVISGT
+2310 VVKRYNTTPVISGT
-2324 PATSANAGSPYSFT
+2324 ASTSVNEDSLYSFT
-2338 PNATDADAGTTL
+2338 PTATDADPSTTLTFSITNKPAWATFSASTGALTGTPTNANVGTTSGIVISVSDGTASASLPAFAITVVNTNDAPVVSSTAVTVATQGSAYSYSFAGTDVDVGDTLTRSVVTKPAWLNFNASTGLLSGTPGNSDVGVHAVTLRITDAAGLFATQSFNITVANINDAPTITGSPAVTVAQGAAYSFVPMAADVDTGTTL

-2355 NKPGWASFNTAT
+2355 NKPTWATFNTAT
-2367 GALTGIPTN
+2367 GALSGTPTN
-2376 ANVGTTAGIVISVND
+2376 TDVGATAGIVISVSD
-2391 GTATAALPAFALTVV
+2391 GTLSASLPAFTLTVT
-2406 RVNNAPVVTNRSA
+2406 NTNDAPVAANSSA
-2419 TTVEDT
+2419 TTAEDT
-2425 PLSLT
+2425 ALSLT

-2440 LSYEIVSQPAQGTAT
+2440 LSFEIVIQPEHGTAT
-2455 IQGSLLVYTPNKD
+2455 VQGSLLVYTPNKD
-2468 FNGSDSIEFVAN
+2468 FNGSDSIGFVAN

-2494 VTPVNDNPQIED
+2494 VTPVNDNPQVED

-2619 TATAVDRNGRRLRVS
+2619 IATAVDRNGRRLRVS

-2672 VSLSKDQLVTEGSEV
+2672 VSLSKDQLVIEGNEV
-2687 EVQVILNGPAPVYP
+2687 EFQVILNGPAPVYP

-2760 GSKRSSRIVVSEANV
+2760 GSQRVSRIVVSEANV

-2790 LTISESGGVVTVTA
+2790 LTVSESDGVVTVTA
-2804 TVTDANPQDQITGVW
+2804 TVTDANPQDQMTGVW

-2825 NVTSDQT
+2825 NVTSDQS
-2832 QFSFDPTEQGPGLY
+2832 QLSFDPTEQGPGLY

-2876 LGSDDTDGDLVPDDQ
+2876 LGSADTDGDLVPDDQ

-2906 DAMNECN
+2906 DAINECN

-2921 QTQFVAEGEP
+2921 QTQFVAEGDP
-2931 GVCLRLGTVAAETE
+2931 GVCLRLGTVAAETD

-2950 IAKDAVELDN
+2950 IAKDAVVIDN

-3034 AAWTE
+3034 AVWTE

-3085 AEADEAS
+3085 AAEDEAS
-3092 VLVDTSVDVNVL
+3092 VLVDTSIDVNVL

-3110 DGDTLTVS
+3110 DGDTLTVN
-3118 QAISSFGTVTILPD
+3118 QAISSFGTVTILAD

-3137 TPNPDFVGVD
+3137 TPNPDFVGTD

-3181 AFTDDR
+3181 ASTDDR

-3228 TPKAGFDGVDTI
+3228 TPKAGFNGVDTI

-3296 LGAAAVALLAFSP
+3296 MGVAAVALLAFSP

-3374 GEASAQLSGD
+3374 GAASAQLSGD

-3406 TAAARFTLWQS
+3406 TAAARFALWQN
-3417 DMWNVEVP
+3417 DVWNVEVP

-3464 DDLKFGLGYQQLELD
+3464 DNLKFGLGYQQLELE